1 MADNYERTKAEA
13 ELRERIAESV
23 ADATKNLQN
32 YADAQKIIA
41 KNYKN
46 MKSLAGEIANNQ
58 NKINQLAEKLNNAT
72 EEQKKLL
79 ETEIKALEKINEENR
94 QQYRLYQGIN
104 QELSKKRNLLKSI
117 GGSILD
123 GAKALKDQFIPSLS
137 EIFQKFLSIDHLV
150 HQTANTIGFQGDKFK
165 LMANNLSATR
175 EEFAAMGFD
184 IESAYKAQSALSDA
198 TGRQVMLTRE
208 ASKAMAETARI
219 TGMEVEELAGMTG
232 EMEAFGLGAQ
242 QSTSL
247 ILEMSKEASNMGL
260 NSGQVI
266 KKFQQ
271 NLGLLNKLNFKA
283 GVKGLKEMAKFSE
296 KYKIDMQ
303 DVAAVA
309 DKVFRPEG
317 AIEAAAQLQVLG
329 GDLAALGDPFQLMY
343 KARNAPEELAKS
355 LTKAATAS
363 ATFNEKT
370 GEFEVNAYELD
381 RLREAASAL
390 GMDYTKL
397 VETAKQGAKVKKFE
411 GLLGGKGLDDETMD
425 ALTGA
430 AQMGEKGAFVTIDGN
445 PKLLKDLTKSE
456 AEMFVNQ
463 KKNQAELAQQA
474 MSVQA
479 NFDAIKNQ
487 IMIAL
492 VKIFER
498 IPWDSVIPVMKKLG
512 EAIVGF
518 IGWFSQNPWVGL
530 SVLLAM
536 YFGPKILWPI
546 VQGLLFGKMAGTAIG
561 AAMTAAGTVVAG
573 EIAAAQAGGG
583 AAGAAGGVA
592 GTAGKAVSA
601 GTTVSGAAG
610 GGIGGGLSSL
620 AGGLSAM
627 GTLPGVAL
635 GAVYLIPAAI
645 GLVAML
651 PAIPSLLFLGKVNL
665 TSLVSN
671 MDSLALGLS
680 AMGTLPGVGLGALL
694 LIPAGL
700 GFAAMTVG
708 ILGLMGV
715 AAFGAAA
722 GVGLEALG
730 IGLAAFGATAGTVGW
745 LGVAVI
751 LALSAAFIGFS
762 YGITLIAEGIATVVN
777 SFTNMFSVIGASG
790 SGLFLAGLGFMAMA
804 AGIGVLTFSLIALGA
819 ASLLALPGLL
829 ILGQATSMITETAT
843 ALASSGGGEGLSR
856 TINAINSVDTDKLD
870 ALKELSLFMSL
881 LGSTTTIKFD
891 ENLHVDGKIEL
902 SGANGSSMEIDFN
915 KLTSIQKTQLSEIV
929 FNANTSEKKGGG
941 GTKT

>member
-1 MADNYERTKAEA
+1 MAEDNYERTKKEA
-13 ELRERIAESV
+13 ELREQIAEAVKES
-23 ADATKNLQN
+23 TKNLQS

-41 KNYKN
+41 KNYKL
-46 MKSLAGEIANNQ
+46 MKELSEETARNEA
-58 NKINQLAEKLNNAT
+58 KINELL
-72 EEQKKLL
+72 KKSGGIL
-79 ETEIKALEKINEENR
+79 TDEIKALQKINEENR
-94 QQYRLYQGIN
+94 QQYALYQGIN
-104 QELSKKRNLLKSI
+104 KELSKTKNLLKSV

-137 EIFQKFLSIDHLV
+137 EIFQKFLSIDHLA
-150 HQTANTIGFQGDKFK
+150 HQTANTLGFQGERFK
-165 LMANNLSATR
+165 MMAENLSATR
-175 EEFAAMGFD
+175 EEFAGMGFE

-219 TGMEVEELAGMTG
+219 TGMEVEDLAGMTG
-232 EMEAFGLGAQ
+232 EMELFGLGAQ
-242 QSTSL
+242 QATSL
-247 ILEMSKEASNMGL
+247 ILDMSKEAANMGL

-355 LTKAATAS
+355 ITKAATAS

-381 RLREAASAL
+381 RMREAASAL
-390 GMDYTKL
+390 GMDYSKL

-411 GLLGGKGLDDETMD
+411 GLLGGKGLDDETME

-430 AQMGEKGAFVTIDGN
+430 AQMGENGAFVTIKGE
-445 PKLLKDLTKSE
+445 PKLLKDLTKTE
-456 AEMFVNQ
+456 ADLFVTQ

-479 NFDAIKNQ
+479 NFDAIKNK
-487 IMIAL
+487 IMLAL
-492 VKIFER
+492 VNIFEK
-498 IPWDSVIPVMKKLG
+498 IPWDSVLPVMKNLG

-530 SVLLAM
+530 GTLLAL
-536 YFGPKILWPI
+536 YFGPKIIWPI
-546 VQGLLFGKMAGTAIG
+546 VQGLIFGKTAGAAIG
-561 AAMTAAGTVVAG
+561 TAMTAAGTVAAG
-573 EIAAAQAGGG
+573 EIAAAQTGGG
-583 AAGAAGGVA
+583 AAGAASGVA
-592 GTAGKAVSA
+592 GTAGKAASA
-601 GTTVSGAAG
+601 GGAVSSTG
-610 GGIGGGLSSL
+610 GGVGGSLTSL

-635 GAVYLIPAAI
+635 GAVLLIPAAI
-645 GLVAML
+645 GLVAMV

-694 LIPAGL
+694 LIPAGI
-700 GFAAMTVG
+700 GFAAMTLG
-708 ILGLMGV
+708 ILGLMGI

-730 IGLAAFGATAGTVGW
+730 VGLSAFGATAGTVGW

-762 YGITLIAEGIATVVN
+762 YGVTLIAEGIATVVN
-777 SFTNMFSVIGASG
+777 SLTQMFTIIGGGQLLA
-790 SGLFLAGLGFMAMA
+790 AGLGFMAMA
-804 AGIGVLTFSLIALGA
+804 TGIGVLTISLIALGA

-829 ILGQATSMITETAT
+829 ILGGVTSMLTETAS
-843 ALASSGGGEGLSR
+843 ALASTGGGEGISK
-856 TINAINSVDTDKLD
+856 TINAINSVDEGKLE
-870 ALKELSLFMSL
+870 ALKDLSMWMALAGASP
-881 LGSTTTIKFD
+881 TITFD
-891 ENLHVDGKIEL
+891 ESLHVEGTISL
-902 SGANGSSMEIDFN
+902 SGKAGGKTDTDWVNDPIFVSKLKQLISDSTEKDKNGG
-915 KLTSIQKTQLSEIV
+915 K
-929 FNANTSEKKGGG
+929 AR
-941 GTKT
+941 